1 MLSFENDYSEGASEK
16 ILQRLIETNMEQLS
30 GYGNDRYCESAKKKS
45 VRPVGVLRQKFTSCQ
60 EERRRTGL

>member
-1 MLSFENDYSEGASEK
+1 MISFENDYSEGASEK

-30 GYGNDRYCESAKKKS
+30 GYGNDRYCESAKEKM
-45 VRPVGVLRQKFTSCQ
+45 GVLRQKSTSCQ